1 MRFPRP
7 IIASGT
13 LCVLTA
19 IYLLAFTNTS
29 FWQRL
34 IAYFSDH
41 PQKLVVGAAAILL
54 IHIAVLM
61 AFSAKYI
68 IKPVLIFAIW
78 VAAGGP
84 IYGHVW
90 HHH

>member
-7 IIASGT
+7 TIASGT

-41 PQKLVVGAAAILL
+41 PQNWSLRRRLFFSSILP
-54 IHIAVLM
+54 
-61 AFSAKYI
+61 F
-68 IKPVLIFAIW
+68 
-78 VAAGGP
+78 
-84 IYGHVW
+84 
-90 HHH
+90 